1 MDDEYRGRSIGAI
14 IGVHREQNGNVKNSH
29 RSTAKP
35 NRRNHWRKFP
45 EQPKYCPKTTIMIDD
60 KTTNEGMDGCEDE
73 LVRRRRRRRRVR
85 GKETDSEIVLRYRS
99 GIID

>member
-1 MDDEYRGRSIGAI
+1 
-14 IGVHREQNGNVKNSH
+14 
-29 RSTAKP
+29 
-35 NRRNHWRKFP
+35 
-45 EQPKYCPKTTIMIDD
+45 MIDD